1 LKPLYIGFLLAIVML
16 AAGFLLPVLLPRST
30 TPTTVQA
37 LQEAELARRQLH
49 SYDAML
55 PLAGMSADVTEL
67 KEADF
72 ERLLERARTQFDA
85 LTSEFNKQVS
95 QAKSADRGNRMP
107 ETDLRAASMT
117 PSGVRSSVGGLETS
131 LSQNQRLLSEAA
143 KNTRAALQTDRN
155 ALGVGQ
161 VGGAVKLVEAQQ
173 LLDEARQLRAQ
184 LTSEQSRLLAV
195 AARGAEVRGERDRRV
210 GLAVVEIQ
218 NILDGDLEEI
228 EAALDDAQAEVD
240 RLSAEVAEREQ
251 ALAAVRSQLEEARRQ
266 RLDLE
271 EAGFAVGDD
280 ASFEAYRTEYLRL
293 SEMLRQHEA
302 RGQLLAYGGV
312 EGGRVV
318 GDDLMTGEIE
328 GGETIVG
335 LNELKR
341 NLTLAEDKLTRY
353 TQARQALED
362 RKGLVTTMGAEA
374 RAWESQYTT
383 RLDALVAEVQQIRAA
398 MEGLAQQA
406 FEKEESA
413 RAAAR
418 DAAAAFGSAKAA
430 ASRWTGDASALQRER
445 DPQRLN
451 ERLKRIASDKLAGEA
466 AESGE
471 AQAKMLEGRIL
482 TERALGLG
490 DYLDALARANELLP
504 TGELDLTAL
513 QESFTQARDQAI
525 STLSDARAGYERLA
539 QSQSNTSWVHQ
550 ASLATVY
557 HLLWLIDEFNA
568 AQHRSNLLDQLGRVI
583 ENRRQSP
590 YLQQQVALHA
600 LLTAGVEAP
609 QRKQPTSSATV
620 EPDADEGG
628 GESGGD

>member
-557 HLLWLIDEFNA
+557 HLLWLIDDFNA